1 MWEIIVGVVFAVVAI
16 AVPQLLSKNNL
27 SLRLPNIKIK
37 KNVDEEIK
45 KIDQVLEKVASE
57 GIKKGAESNPGST
70 DDASP
75 IDELGVKN
83 VEVQEN
89 LLEEMD
95 TASQINT
102 PEAVSEETEDLPGLP
117 ELGQLDDLSME
128 DVEEEI
134 SIVPLEETDEE
145 DYDEDEGETKIEFDE
160 EDDLISSL
168 AKEVQVEEEE
178 EIDLLRDLKGKKF
191 AAEELE
197 SELNEILT
205 KLKSLQGVS

>member
-16 AVPQLLSKNNL
+16 IVPQLLSKNNL

-37 KNVDEEIK
+37 KNMDEEIK

-57 GIKKGAESNPGST
+57 GIKKDAESNSGSMDET
-70 DDASP
+70 NP
-75 IDELGVKN
+75 IDELVVKN

-89 LLEEMD
+89 LLEEME
-95 TASQINT
+95 TASQINS
-102 PEAVSEETEDLPGLP
+102 PEAVSDEAEDLPGLP

-134 SIVPLEETDEE
+134 SIVPLEETDGEDDEE
-145 DYDEDEGETKIEFDE
+145 EEGETKIEFDE

-197 SELNEILT
+197 SELNEILMR
-205 KLKSLQGVS
+205 LKSLQGVS